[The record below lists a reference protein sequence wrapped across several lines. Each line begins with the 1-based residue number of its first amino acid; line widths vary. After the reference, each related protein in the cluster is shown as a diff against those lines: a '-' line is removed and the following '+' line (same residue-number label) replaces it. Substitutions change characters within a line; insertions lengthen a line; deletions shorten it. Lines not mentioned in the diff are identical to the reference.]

1 MKKSQLVIGLWGQ
14 GMAIFKRIAPKYSV
28 VRVETLEGLDN
39 RVDIIQLY
47 QVDNNCFIVESV
59 PVDVWPEYLASL
71 SQEQQPTKSD
81 GGLPQEVT
89 EALDTVLNTDPFG
102 LKQEGK
108 TLKEIYK
115 TCPEWWDTATKKLKN
130 KFIKGKMDIIDKY
143 VDEQA
148 GQK

>member
-1 MKKSQLVIGLWGQ
+1 
-14 GMAIFKRIAPKYSV
+14 MAIFKRIAPKYSV
-28 VRVETLEGLDN
+28 VRVDTIEKLDN
-39 RVDIIQLY
+39 RVDIIQIMPIGEP
-47 QVDNNCFIVESV
+47 DNLFFIVESV
-59 PVDVWPEYLASL
+59 PADIWPEYLASL
-71 SQEQQPTKSD
+71 SQEEQPPKSD

-148 GQK
+148 GKK

>member
-1 MKKSQLVIGLWGQ
+1 
-14 GMAIFKRIAPKYSV
+14 MAIFKRIAPKYSV
-28 VRVETLEGLDN
+28 VRVETLECLDN
-39 RVDIIQLY
+39 RVDILQLY
-47 QVDNNCFIVESV
+47 QLDNNCFIVESV
-59 PVDVWPEYLASL
+59 PADVWPEYLASL
-71 SQEQQPTKSD
+71 SQEEQPPKSD
-81 GGLPQEVT
+81 GGLPKEVT
-89 EALDTVLNTDPFG
+89 EALNTVLNTDPFG

-148 GQK
+148 GKK

>member
-1 MKKSQLVIGLWGQ
+1 
-14 GMAIFKRIAPKYSV
+14 MAIFKRIAPKYSL
-28 VRVETLEGLDN
+28 VRVETIENLDN
-39 RVDIIQLY
+39 RVDIIQIMPIGEP
-47 QVDNNCFIVESV
+47 DNICFIVESV
-59 PVDVWPEYLASL
+59 PADVWPDYLASL
-71 SQEQQPTKSD
+71 SQEEQPPKSD

-89 EALDTVLNTDPFG
+89 EALNTVLNTDPFG

-115 TCPEWWDTATKKLKN
+115 TCPEWWNTATKKLKN

-148 GQK
+148 GKK

>member
-1 MKKSQLVIGLWGQ
+1 
-14 GMAIFKRIAPKYSV
+14 MAIFKRIAPKYSV
-28 VRVETLEGLDN
+28 VRVETLECLDN
-39 RVDIIQLY
+39 RVDILQLY
-47 QVDNNCFIVESV
+47 QLDNNCFIVESV
-59 PVDVWPEYLASL
+59 PSDVWPEYLASL
-71 SQEQQPTKSD
+71 SQEWQQPKSD

-89 EALDTVLNTDPFG
+89 EALNTVLNTDPFG

-148 GQK
+148 GKK

>member
-1 MKKSQLVIGLWGQ
+1 
-14 GMAIFKRIAPKYSV
+14 MAIFKRIAPKYSV
-28 VRVETLEGLDN
+28 VRVETLECLDN
-39 RVDIIQLY
+39 RVDILQLY
-47 QVDNNCFIVESV
+47 QLDNNCFIVESV
-59 PVDVWPEYLASL
+59 PADVWPEYLASL
-71 SQEQQPTKSD
+71 SQEEQPPKSD

-89 EALDTVLNTDPFG
+89 EALATVLNTDPFG

-148 GQK
+148 GKK

>member
-1 MKKSQLVIGLWGQ
+1 
-14 GMAIFKRIAPKYSV
+14 MAIFKRIAPKYSV
-28 VRVETLEGLDN
+28 IRVEQLENLDN
-39 RVDIIQLY
+39 RVDILQLM
-47 QVDNNCFIVESV
+47 QLDNNFFIVESV
-59 PVDVWPEYLASL
+59 PADVWPEYLASL
-71 SQEQQPTKSD
+71 SQEEQPPKSD

-143 VDEQA
+143 VDAQA
-148 GQK
+148 GKK

>member
-1 MKKSQLVIGLWGQ
+1 
-14 GMAIFKRIAPKYSV
+14 MAIFKRIAPKYSV
-28 VRVETLEGLDN
+28 VRVEQLDQLNN
-39 RVDIIQLY
+39 RVDILQLY
-47 QVDNNCFIVESV
+47 QLDNNSFIVESV
-59 PVDVWPEYLASL
+59 PADVWPEYLASL
-71 SQEQQPTKSD
+71 SQEEQPQKSD
-81 GGLPQEVT
+81 GGLPQEVI
-89 EALDTVLNTDPFG
+89 EALNTVLNTDPFG

-148 GQK
+148 CKK

>member
-1 MKKSQLVIGLWGQ
+1 
-14 GMAIFKRIAPKYSV
+14 MAIFKRIAPKYSV
-28 VRVETLEGLDN
+28 VRVETLECLDN
-39 RVDIIQLY
+39 RVDILQLY
-47 QVDNNCFIVESV
+47 QLDNNCFIVESV
-59 PVDVWPEYLASL
+59 PADVWPEYLASL
-71 SQEQQPTKSD
+71 SQEEQPPKSD

-89 EALDTVLNTDPFG
+89 EALNTVLNTDPFG

-130 KFIKGKMDIIDKY
+130 KFIKGKMDRVDKY

-148 GQK
+148 GKK

>member
-1 MKKSQLVIGLWGQ
+1 
-14 GMAIFKRIAPKYSV
+14 MAIFKRIAPKYSV

-47 QVDNNCFIVESV
+47 QVDNNCFIIESV
-59 PVDVWPEYLASL
+59 PADVWPEYLASL
-71 SQEQQPTKSD
+71 SQEQQPPKSD

-148 GQK
+148 GKK

>member
-1 MKKSQLVIGLWGQ
+1 
-14 GMAIFKRIAPKYSV
+14 MAVFKRIAPKYSV
-28 VRVETLEGLDN
+28 VRVETIENLDN
-39 RVDIIQLY
+39 RVDIIQIMPIGEP
-47 QVDNNCFIVESV
+47 DNICFIVESV
-59 PVDVWPEYLASL
+59 PADIWPEYLASL
-71 SQEQQPTKSD
+71 SQEEQPPKSD

-89 EALDTVLNTDPFG
+89 EALNTVLNTDPFG

-130 KFIKGKMDIIDKY
+130 KFIKDKMDIIDKY

-148 GQK
+148 GKK

>member
-1 MKKSQLVIGLWGQ
+1 
-14 GMAIFKRIAPKYSV
+14 MAVFKRIAPKYSV

-59 PVDVWPEYLASL
+59 PADVWPEYLASL
-71 SQEQQPTKSD
+71 SQEQQPPKSD
-81 GGLPQEVT
+81 GGLPKEVT

-143 VDEQA
+143 VDE
-148 GQK
+148 KVSKK

>member
-1 MKKSQLVIGLWGQ
+1 MIGLWGWAV
-14 GMAIFKRIAPKYSV
+14 AIFKRIAPKYSV

-47 QVDNNCFIVESV
+47 QVDNNCFIIESV
-59 PVDVWPEYLASL
+59 PADVWPEYLASL
-71 SQEQQPTKSD
+71 SQEQQPPKSD

-148 GQK
+148 GKK

>member
-1 MKKSQLVIGLWGQ
+1 
-14 GMAIFKRIAPKYSV
+14 MAVFKRIAPKYSV
-28 VRVETLEGLDN
+28 VRVETIENLDN
-39 RVDIIQLY
+39 RVDIIQIMPIGEP
-47 QVDNNCFIVESV
+47 DNICFIVESV
-59 PVDVWPEYLASL
+59 PADIWPEYLASL
-71 SQEQQPTKSD
+71 SQEEQPPKSD
-81 GGLPQEVT
+81 GGLPKEVT

-143 VDEQA
+143 VDE
-148 GQK
+148 KVSKK

>member
-1 MKKSQLVIGLWGQ
+1 
-14 GMAIFKRIAPKYSV
+14 MAIFKRIAPKYSV
-28 VRVETLEGLDN
+28 VQVETLECLDN
-39 RVDIIQLY
+39 RVDILQLY
-47 QVDNNCFIVESV
+47 QLDNNCFIVESV
-59 PVDVWPEYLASL
+59 PADVWPEYLASL
-71 SQEQQPTKSD
+71 SQDEQPPKSD
-81 GGLPQEVT
+81 GGLPQEVI
-89 EALDTVLNTDPFG
+89 EALNTVLNTDPFG

-148 GQK
+148 GKK

>member
-1 MKKSQLVIGLWGQ
+1 
-14 GMAIFKRIAPKYSV
+14 MAIFKRIAPKYSV
-28 VRVETLEGLDN
+28 VQVEQLENLNN
-39 RVDIIQLY
+39 RVDILQLY

-59 PVDVWPEYLASL
+59 PADVWPEYLASL
-71 SQEQQPTKSD
+71 SQEQQPPKSD

-148 GQK
+148 GKK

>member
-1 MKKSQLVIGLWGQ
+1 
-14 GMAIFKRIAPKYSV
+14 MAIFKRIAPKYSV
-28 VRVETLEGLDN
+28 VRVEQLEQLNN
-39 RVDIIQLY
+39 RVDILQLY
-47 QVDNNCFIVESV
+47 QLDNNCFIVESV
-59 PVDVWPEYLASL
+59 PADVWPDYLASL
-71 SQEQQPTKSD
+71 SQEEQPPKSD

-89 EALDTVLNTDPFG
+89 EALNTVLNTDPFG

-143 VDEQA
+143 VDEQV
-148 GQK
+148 GKKNDRN

>member
-1 MKKSQLVIGLWGQ
+1 
-14 GMAIFKRIAPKYSV
+14 MAIFKRIAPKYSV

-59 PVDVWPEYLASL
+59 PADVWPEYLASL
-71 SQEQQPTKSD
+71 SQEQQQPKSD

-148 GQK
+148 GKK

>member
-1 MKKSQLVIGLWGQ
+1 MGIV
-14 GMAIFKRIAPKYSV
+14 KRIAPKYSV
-28 VRVETLEGLDN
+28 VRVEQLENLNNNGAIL
-39 RVDIIQLY
+39 QLY
-47 QVDNNCFIVESV
+47 QLDNNCFIVESV
-59 PVDVWPEYLASL
+59 PADVWPEYLASL
-71 SQEQQPTKSD
+71 SQDEQPPKSD
-81 GGLPQEVT
+81 GGLPKEVI

-148 GQK
+148 GKK

>member
-1 MKKSQLVIGLWGQ
+1 
-14 GMAIFKRIAPKYSV
+14 MAIFKRIAPKYSV
-28 VRVETLEGLDN
+28 VRVEQLEQLNN
-39 RVDIIQLY
+39 RIDILQLY
-47 QVDNNCFIVESV
+47 QLDNNCFIVESV
-59 PVDVWPEYLASL
+59 PADVWPEYLASL
-71 SQEQQPTKSD
+71 SQEEQPPKSD

-89 EALDTVLNTDPFG
+89 EALNTVLNTDPFG

-108 TLKEIYK
+108 TLKDIYK

-148 GQK
+148 GKK

>member
-1 MKKSQLVIGLWGQ
+1 
-14 GMAIFKRIAPKYSV
+14 MAIFKRIAPKYSV
-28 VRVETLEGLDN
+28 VRVEQLEQLNN
-39 RVDIIQLY
+39 RVDILQLY
-47 QVDNNCFIVESV
+47 QLDNNCFIVESV
-59 PVDVWPEYLASL
+59 PSDVWPEYLASL
-71 SQEQQPTKSD
+71 SQEEQSPKSD

-89 EALDTVLNTDPFG
+89 EALNTVLNTDPFG

-148 GQK
+148 GKK

>member
-1 MKKSQLVIGLWGQ
+1 
-14 GMAIFKRIAPKYSV
+14 MAIFKRIAPKYSV
-28 VRVETLEGLDN
+28 VRVEQLENLNN
-39 RVDIIQLY
+39 RVDILQLY
-47 QVDNNCFIVESV
+47 QLDNNCFIVESV
-59 PVDVWPEYLASL
+59 PADVWPEYLASL
-71 SQEQQPTKSD
+71 SQDEQPPKSD
-81 GGLPQEVT
+81 GGLPKEVI

-148 GQK
+148 GKK

>member
-1 MKKSQLVIGLWGQ
+1 
-14 GMAIFKRIAPKYSV
+14 MAIFKRIAPKYSV
-28 VRVETLEGLDN
+28 VRVETLECLDN
-39 RVDIIQLY
+39 RVDILQLY
-47 QVDNNCFIVESV
+47 QLDNNCFIVESV
-59 PVDVWPEYLASL
+59 PADVWPEYLSSL
-71 SQEQQPTKSD
+71 SQEEQPPKSD
-81 GGLPQEVT
+81 GGLPKEVT

-130 KFIKGKMDIIDKY
+130 KFIKGKMDIIDRY

-148 GQK
+148 GKK

>member
-1 MKKSQLVIGLWGQ
+1 
-14 GMAIFKRIAPKYSV
+14 MAIFKRMAPKYSV
-28 VRVETLEGLDN
+28 VRVEMIEKLDN
-39 RVDIIQLY
+39 RVDIIQIMPIGEP
-47 QVDNNCFIVESV
+47 DNIAFIVESV
-59 PVDVWPEYLASL
+59 PADVWPEYLASL
-71 SQEQQPTKSD
+71 SQEEQPPKSD

-148 GQK
+148 GKK

>member
-1 MKKSQLVIGLWGQ
+1 
-14 GMAIFKRIAPKYSV
+14 MAIFKRIAPKYSV
-28 VRVETLEGLDN
+28 VRVETLECLDN
-39 RVDIIQLY
+39 RVDILQLY
-47 QVDNNCFIVESV
+47 QLDNNCFIVESV
-59 PVDVWPEYLASL
+59 PSDVWPEYLASL
-71 SQEQQPTKSD
+71 SQEEQSPKSD

-89 EALDTVLNTDPFG
+89 EALNTVLNTDPFG

-148 GQK
+148 GKK

>member
-1 MKKSQLVIGLWGQ
+1 
-14 GMAIFKRIAPKYSV
+14 MAIFKRISPKYSV
-28 VRVETLEGLDN
+28 VRVETLDRLDN
-39 RVDIIQLY
+39 RVDILQLY
-47 QVDNNCFIVESV
+47 QLDNNFFIVESV
-59 PVDVWPEYLASL
+59 PADVWPEYLASL
-71 SQEQQPTKSD
+71 SQEEQPPKSD

-130 KFIKGKMDIIDKY
+130 KFIKGKMYIIDKY

-148 GQK
+148 GKK

>member
-1 MKKSQLVIGLWGQ
+1 
-14 GMAIFKRIAPKYSV
+14 MAIFKRIAPKYSV
-28 VRVETLEGLDN
+28 VRVEQLENLNN
-39 RVDIIQLY
+39 RVDILQLY
-47 QVDNNCFIVESV
+47 QLDNNCFIVESV
-59 PVDVWPEYLASL
+59 PADVWPEYLASL
-71 SQEQQPTKSD
+71 SQDEQPPKSD
-81 GGLPQEVT
+81 GGLPQEVI

-143 VDEQA
+143 VDAQA
-148 GQK
+148 GKK

>member
-1 MKKSQLVIGLWGQ
+1 
-14 GMAIFKRIAPKYSV
+14 MAIFKRIAPKYSV
-28 VRVETLEGLDN
+28 IRVEQLENLDN
-39 RVDIIQLY
+39 RVDILQLM
-47 QVDNNCFIVESV
+47 QLDNNFFIVESV
-59 PVDVWPEYLASL
+59 PADVWPEYLASL
-71 SQEQQPTKSD
+71 SQEEQPPKSD

-148 GQK
+148 GKK

>member
-1 MKKSQLVIGLWGQ
+1 
-14 GMAIFKRIAPKYSV
+14 MAIFKRIAPKYSV
-28 VRVETLEGLDN
+28 IRVEQLENLDN
-39 RVDIIQLY
+39 RVDILQLM
-47 QVDNNCFIVESV
+47 QLDNNFFIVESV
-59 PVDVWPEYLASL
+59 PADVWPEYLASL
-71 SQEQQPTKSD
+71 SQEEQPPKSD
-81 GGLPQEVT
+81 GGLPQEVI

-143 VDEQA
+143 VDAQA
-148 GQK
+148 GKK

>member
-1 MKKSQLVIGLWGQ
+1 
-14 GMAIFKRIAPKYSV
+14 MAIFKRIAPKYSV
-28 VRVETLEGLDN
+28 VRVETLECLDN
-39 RVDIIQLY
+39 RVDILQLY
-47 QVDNNCFIVESV
+47 QLDNNCFIVESV
-59 PVDVWPEYLASL
+59 PSDVWPEYLASL
-71 SQEQQPTKSD
+71 SQEEQSPKSD

-148 GQK
+148 GKK

>member
-1 MKKSQLVIGLWGQ
+1 
-14 GMAIFKRIAPKYSV
+14 MAVFKRIAPKYSV

-59 PVDVWPEYLASL
+59 PADVWPEYLASL
-71 SQEQQPTKSD
+71 SQEQQPPKSD

-89 EALDTVLNTDPFG
+89 EALNTVLNTDPFG

-143 VDEQA
+143 VDE
-148 GQK
+148 KVSKK

>member
-1 MKKSQLVIGLWGQ
+1 
-14 GMAIFKRIAPKYSV
+14 MAIFKRIAPKYSV

-71 SQEQQPTKSD
+71 SQEQQPPKSD

-148 GQK
+148 GKKQ

>member
-1 MKKSQLVIGLWGQ
+1 
-14 GMAIFKRIAPKYSV
+14 MAIFKRIAPKYSV

-59 PVDVWPEYLASL
+59 PADVWPEYLASL
-71 SQEQQPTKSD
+71 SQEQQPPKSD

-115 TCPEWWDTATKKLKN
+115 TCPAWWDTATKKLKN

-148 GQK
+148 GKK

>member
-1 MKKSQLVIGLWGQ
+1 
-14 GMAIFKRIAPKYSV
+14 MAVFKRIAPKYSV
-28 VRVETLEGLDN
+28 VRVETIENLDN
-39 RVDIIQLY
+39 RVDIIQIMPIGGP
-47 QVDNNCFIVESV
+47 DNICFIVESV
-59 PVDVWPEYLASL
+59 PADIWPEYLASL
-71 SQEQQPTKSD
+71 SQEEQPPKSD
-81 GGLPQEVT
+81 GGLPKEVT

-143 VDEQA
+143 VDE
-148 GQK
+148 KVSKK

>member
-1 MKKSQLVIGLWGQ
+1 
-14 GMAIFKRIAPKYSV
+14 MAIFKRIAPKYSL
-28 VRVETLEGLDN
+28 VRVETIENLDN
-39 RVDIIQLY
+39 RVDIIQIMPIGEP
-47 QVDNNCFIVESV
+47 DNICFIVESV
-59 PVDVWPEYLASL
+59 PADVWPDYLASL
-71 SQEQQPTKSD
+71 SQEEQPPKSD

-89 EALDTVLNTDPFG
+89 EALNTVLNTDPFG

-148 GQK
+148 GKKG

>member
-1 MKKSQLVIGLWGQ
+1 
-14 GMAIFKRIAPKYSV
+14 MAIFKRIAPKYSV
-28 VRVETLEGLDN
+28 VRVEQLENLNN
-39 RVDIIQLY
+39 RVDILQLY
-47 QVDNNCFIVESV
+47 QLDNNCFIVESV
-59 PVDVWPEYLASL
+59 PADVWPEYLASL
-71 SQEQQPTKSD
+71 SQEEQPPKGD

-89 EALDTVLNTDPFG
+89 DALNTVLNTDPFG

-148 GQK
+148 GKK

>member
-1 MKKSQLVIGLWGQ
+1 
-14 GMAIFKRIAPKYSV
+14 MAIFKRIAPKYSV
-28 VRVETLEGLDN
+28 VRVETLECLDN
-39 RVDIIQLY
+39 RVDILQLY
-47 QVDNNCFIVESV
+47 QLDNNCFIVESV
-59 PVDVWPEYLASL
+59 PADVWPDYLSSL
-71 SQEQQPTKSD
+71 SQEDQPPKSD

-143 VDEQA
+143 VDEQV
-148 GQK
+148 GKKQ

>member
-1 MKKSQLVIGLWGQ
+1 
-14 GMAIFKRIAPKYSV
+14 MAIFKRIAPKYSV

-47 QVDNNCFIVESV
+47 QVDNNCFIVVSV

-71 SQEQQPTKSD
+71 SQEQQPPKSD

-148 GQK
+148 GKKQ

>member
-1 MKKSQLVIGLWGQ
+1 MS
-14 GMAIFKRIAPKYSV
+14 IFKRMAPKFSV
-28 VRVETLEGLDN
+28 VRVETIKNLDN
-39 RVDIIQLY
+39 RVDIIQIMPIGEP
-47 QVDNNCFIVESV
+47 DNIFIVESV
-59 PVDVWPEYLASL
+59 PADVWPEYLASL
-71 SQEQQPTKSD
+71 SQEEQPPKSD

-148 GQK
+148 GKK

>member
-1 MKKSQLVIGLWGQ
+1 
-14 GMAIFKRIAPKYSV
+14 MAIFKRIAPKYSV

-59 PVDVWPEYLASL
+59 PADVWPEYLASL
-71 SQEQQPTKSD
+71 SQEEQPPKGD

-89 EALDTVLNTDPFG
+89 EALNTVLNTDPFG

-148 GQK
+148 GKK